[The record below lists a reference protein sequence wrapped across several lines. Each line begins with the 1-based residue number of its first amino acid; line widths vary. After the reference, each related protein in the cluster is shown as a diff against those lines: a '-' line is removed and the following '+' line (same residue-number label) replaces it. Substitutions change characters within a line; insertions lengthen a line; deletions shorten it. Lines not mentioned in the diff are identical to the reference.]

1 MLDIT
6 YLRKDLAGAIA
17 RLETRKKPQ
26 AFLNVEAFTTL
37 EAERK
42 TIQTRTEELQAKR
55 NALSKQI
62 GQLKAKGP
70 AGQPEVDAVMAQT
83 ASIKS
88 ELDTSATRLEQIQT
102 DLQAPLLARVARH
115 FRGGG

>member
-6 YLRKDLAGAIA
+6 HLRKDLPSIIA

-26 AFLNVEAFTTL
+26 AFLDVAAFTAL

-42 TIQTRTEELQAKR
+42 KIQSRTEELQGQR

-62 GQLKAKGP
+62 GQLKGKGEP
-70 AGQPEVDAVMAQT
+70 VDGVMAQV
-83 ASIKS
+83 AAIKD
-88 ELDTSATRLEQIQT
+88 ELQQSAARLEQIQPE
-102 DLQAPLLARVARH
+102 LQALLMAVPNLPH
-115 FRGGG
+115 